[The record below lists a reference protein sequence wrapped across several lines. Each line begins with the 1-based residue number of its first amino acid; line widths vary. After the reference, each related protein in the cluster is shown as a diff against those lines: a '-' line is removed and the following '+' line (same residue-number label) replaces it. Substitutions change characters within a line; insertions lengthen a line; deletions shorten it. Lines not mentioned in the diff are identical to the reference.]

1 MKLGGKRAARLIK
14 LAPEVTRTEHCEW
27 ALPLLAQMS
36 ERRLGMS
43 WLDHK
48 EPWPSALQAL
58 RVPAVAVVDDRP
70 GYGPEPF
77 HALRRGRFWPRAA
90 YVVVDAAPDVTKV
103 LALAQKH
110 VRVLVIMTR
119 ADRASAWAGW
129 LKTCPGRKHAVLR
142 APGRF
147 LDQHGLAVR
156 AAP

>member
-48 EPWPSALQAL
+48 DPWSSGLEAL
-58 RVPAVAVVDDRP
+58 RVPAIAVVDDRP
-70 GYGPEPF
+70 GRGPEAFP
-77 HALRRGRFWPRAA
+77 AMRRGRWWPQAA
-90 YVVVDAAPDVTKV
+90 YVVVDVAPNSERALELAHRHMRLILIQTPAA
-103 LALAQKH
+103 
-110 VRVLVIMTR
+110 
-119 ADRASAWAGW
+119 RASVWAGW
-129 LKTCPGRKHAVLR
+129 LKGCPARRHAVLR
-142 APGRF
+142 APGGF